1 MAISWLNVGKIYI
14 CSETYFASL
23 CAFSLAINDYFVE
36 NFISIFLCQFGI
48 FVYFCQNLTSR
59 KFAKMKILNS
69 DLGQYLRELRKEKG
83 QTLHQVS
90 VGTDIDSPLLSKLE
104 RGERLPTSE
113 QIKKLAKHYKVAETD
128 LKVKATAE
136 RIIKEYGVNDT
147 TYEAVN
153 LVMEQITPYI
163 KK

>member
-1 MAISWLNVGKIYI
+1 
-14 CSETYFASL
+14 
-23 CAFSLAINDYFVE
+23 
-36 NFISIFLCQFGI
+36 
-48 FVYFCQNLTSR
+48 
-59 KFAKMKILNS
+59 MKILNS
-69 DLGQYLRELRKEKG
+69 ELGQHLRELRKDKG

-104 RGERLPTSE
+104 RGERLPTDE
-113 QIKKLAKHYKVAETD
+113 QIKKLAKYYKVPETD

>member
-1 MAISWLNVGKIYI
+1 
-14 CSETYFASL
+14 
-23 CAFSLAINDYFVE
+23 
-36 NFISIFLCQFGI
+36 
-48 FVYFCQNLTSR
+48 
-59 KFAKMKILNS
+59 MKVLNS
-69 DLGQYLRELRKEKG
+69 ELGQYLRELRKDKG

-104 RGERLPTSE
+104 RGERLPTDE
-113 QIKKLAKHYKVAETD
+113 QIKKLAKYYKVAETN

>member
-1 MAISWLNVGKIYI
+1 MQNESVN
-14 CSETYFASL
+14 SE
-23 CAFSLAINDYFVE
+23 
-36 NFISIFLCQFGI
+36 
-48 FVYFCQNLTSR
+48 
-59 KFAKMKILNS
+59 
-69 DLGQYLRELRKEKG
+69 LGQYLRELRKDKR

-104 RGERLPTSE
+104 RGERLPTDG
-113 QIKKLAKHYKVAETD
+113 QIKKLAKYYKIAETA
-128 LKVKATAE
+128 LKIKATAE

>member
-1 MAISWLNVGKIYI
+1 
-14 CSETYFASL
+14 
-23 CAFSLAINDYFVE
+23 
-36 NFISIFLCQFGI
+36 
-48 FVYFCQNLTSR
+48 
-59 KFAKMKILNS
+59 MKVLNS
-69 DLGQYLRELRKEKG
+69 ELGQYLRELRKDKG

-104 RGERLPTSE
+104 RGERLPTDV
-113 QIKKLAKHYKVAETD
+113 QIKKLAKYYKVAETN

>member
-1 MAISWLNVGKIYI
+1 MIV
-14 CSETYFASL
+14 
-23 CAFSLAINDYFVE
+23 
-36 NFISIFLCQFGI
+36 
-48 FVYFCQNLTSR
+48 
-59 KFAKMKILNS
+59 LNS
-69 DLGQYLRELRKEKG
+69 ELGQHLRELRKDKG

-90 VGTDIDSPLLSKLE
+90 KGTDIDSPLLSKLE
-104 RGERLPTSE
+104 RGERLPTDE
-113 QIKKLAKHYKVAETD
+113 QIKKLAKYYKVAEAD

>member
-1 MAISWLNVGKIYI
+1 
-14 CSETYFASL
+14 
-23 CAFSLAINDYFVE
+23 
-36 NFISIFLCQFGI
+36 
-48 FVYFCQNLTSR
+48 
-59 KFAKMKILNS
+59 MKVLNS
-69 DLGQYLRELRKEKG
+69 ELGQYLRELRKDKE

-104 RGERLPTSE
+104 RGERLPTDE
-113 QIKKLAKHYKVAETD
+113 QIKKLAQYYKVAETN

>member
-1 MAISWLNVGKIYI
+1 
-14 CSETYFASL
+14 
-23 CAFSLAINDYFVE
+23 
-36 NFISIFLCQFGI
+36 
-48 FVYFCQNLTSR
+48 
-59 KFAKMKILNS
+59 MKSSNS

-90 VGTDIDSPLLSKLE
+90 KGTDIDSPLLSKLE
-104 RGERLPTSE
+104 RGERLPTAE
-113 QIKKLAKHYKVAETD
+113 QIKKLAKYYKVSEAN

-147 TYEAVN
+147 TYDAVN

>member
-1 MAISWLNVGKIYI
+1 
-14 CSETYFASL
+14 
-23 CAFSLAINDYFVE
+23 
-36 NFISIFLCQFGI
+36 
-48 FVYFCQNLTSR
+48 
-59 KFAKMKILNS
+59 MKVLNS
-69 DLGQYLRELRKEKG
+69 ELGQYLRELRKDKG

-104 RGERLPTSE
+104 RGERLPTDE
-113 QIKKLAKHYKVAETD
+113 QIKKLAKYYKVAETN

-136 RIIKEYGVNDT
+136 RIIKEYGVSDT

>member
-1 MAISWLNVGKIYI
+1 M
-14 CSETYFASL
+14 TSL
-23 CAFSLAINDYFVE
+23 R
-36 NFISIFLCQFGI
+36 
-48 FVYFCQNLTSR
+48 VY
-59 KFAKMKILNS
+59 KMKSSNS
-69 DLGQYLRELRKEKG
+69 DFGQYLRELRKEKG

-90 VGTDIDSPLLSKLE
+90 KGTDIDSPLLSKLE
-104 RGERLPTSE
+104 RGERLPTAE
-113 QIKKLAKHYKVAETD
+113 QIKKLAKYYKVSEAN

-147 TYEAVN
+147 TYDAVN

>member
-1 MAISWLNVGKIYI
+1 
-14 CSETYFASL
+14 
-23 CAFSLAINDYFVE
+23 
-36 NFISIFLCQFGI
+36 
-48 FVYFCQNLTSR
+48 
-59 KFAKMKILNS
+59 MKNSNS

-90 VGTDIDSPLLSKLE
+90 KGTDIDSPLLSKLE
-104 RGERLPTSE
+104 RGERLPTAE
-113 QIKKLAKHYKVAETD
+113 QIKMLAKYYKVSEAD

-147 TYEAVN
+147 TYDAVN

>member
-1 MAISWLNVGKIYI
+1 
-14 CSETYFASL
+14 
-23 CAFSLAINDYFVE
+23 
-36 NFISIFLCQFGI
+36 
-48 FVYFCQNLTSR
+48 
-59 KFAKMKILNS
+59 MKVLNS
-69 DLGQYLRELRKEKG
+69 DLGQYLRELRKDKG

-90 VGTDIDSPLLSKLE
+90 KGTDVDSPLLSKLE
-104 RGERLPTSE
+104 RGERLPTDK
-113 QIKKLAKHYKVAETD
+113 QIKKLAKYYKVAETD
-128 LKVKATAE
+128 LKIKATAE

>member
-1 MAISWLNVGKIYI
+1 
-14 CSETYFASL
+14 
-23 CAFSLAINDYFVE
+23 
-36 NFISIFLCQFGI
+36 
-48 FVYFCQNLTSR
+48 
-59 KFAKMKILNS
+59 MKVLNS
-69 DLGQYLRELRKEKG
+69 ELGQYLRELRKNKG

-104 RGERLPTSE
+104 RGERLPTDE
-113 QIKKLAKHYKVAETD
+113 QIKKLAKYHNVAEAD

>member
-1 MAISWLNVGKIYI
+1 
-14 CSETYFASL
+14 
-23 CAFSLAINDYFVE
+23 
-36 NFISIFLCQFGI
+36 
-48 FVYFCQNLTSR
+48 
-59 KFAKMKILNS
+59 MKELNS
-69 DLGQYLRELRKEKG
+69 ELGQYLRGLRTEKG

-104 RGERLPTSE
+104 RGERLPTDE
-113 QIKKLAKHYKVAETD
+113 QIKKLAKHYIVAETD
-128 LKVKATAE
+128 LKIKATAE

-153 LVMEQITPYI
+153 LVMEQISPYI

>member
-1 MAISWLNVGKIYI
+1 
-14 CSETYFASL
+14 
-23 CAFSLAINDYFVE
+23 
-36 NFISIFLCQFGI
+36 
-48 FVYFCQNLTSR
+48 
-59 KFAKMKILNS
+59 MKIINS
-69 DLGQYLRELRKEKG
+69 ELGQYLRELRKDKE

-104 RGERLPTSE
+104 RSERLPTDE
-113 QIKKLAKHYKVAETD
+113 QIKKLAKYYKVAETN

>member
-1 MAISWLNVGKIYI
+1 
-14 CSETYFASL
+14 
-23 CAFSLAINDYFVE
+23 
-36 NFISIFLCQFGI
+36 
-48 FVYFCQNLTSR
+48 
-59 KFAKMKILNS
+59 MKVLNS
-69 DLGQYLRELRKEKG
+69 ELGQYLRELRKDKG

-90 VGTDIDSPLLSKLE
+90 IGSDIDSPLLSKLE
-104 RGERLPTSE
+104 RGERLPTDE
-113 QIKKLAKHYKVAETD
+113 QIKKLAKYYKVAETN

>member
-1 MAISWLNVGKIYI
+1 MKVLH
-14 CSETYFASL
+14 SE
-23 CAFSLAINDYFVE
+23 
-36 NFISIFLCQFGI
+36 
-48 FVYFCQNLTSR
+48 
-59 KFAKMKILNS
+59 
-69 DLGQYLRELRKEKG
+69 LGQYLRELRKDKG

-90 VGTDIDSPLLSKLE
+90 VGADIDSPLLSKLE
-104 RGERLPTSE
+104 RGERLPTDE
-113 QIKKLAKHYKVAETD
+113 QIKKLAKYYKVVETN

-153 LVMEQITPYI
+153 LVMEQIIPYI